1 MAGEVMDAL
10 PAELVARI
18 DAARRQLQRAAAV
31 LACVSF
37 AADHDADVD
46 LGDATQA
53 ACDLVASAVDALNGV
68 QLARA
73 ADDG

>member
-1 MAGEVMDAL
+1 VSAL
-10 PAELVARI
+10 PADLVARI
-18 DAARRQLQRAAAV
+18 TAARRSLQRAAAV

-46 LGDATQA
+46 LGDAAQA
-53 ACDLVASAVDALNGV
+53 ACDLVASAVNALDGV